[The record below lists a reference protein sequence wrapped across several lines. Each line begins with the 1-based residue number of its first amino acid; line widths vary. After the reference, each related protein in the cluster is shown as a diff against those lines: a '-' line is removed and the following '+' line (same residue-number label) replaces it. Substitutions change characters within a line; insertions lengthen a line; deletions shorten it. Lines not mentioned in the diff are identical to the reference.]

1 MEHNQEQ
8 EFNELSLRLEEM
20 TLQELRSTAKKN
32 YGIPITREH
41 SADDIRNLIKEEAK
55 KFDFA
60 PAAIG
65 ELKPGWS
72 RIKVHPTQS
81 RGKAPIFV
89 SVNDKKFGIPQNV
102 ECDVPN
108 KVVGVLRAA
117 RELVPNMDNDYR
129 ITGFVDNESYPFTLI
144 ESKPGPD
151 PRPGLE
157 VQREAKLKPKR
168 EFAEKHGY
176 WPSDAVM
183 VQQRQ
188 AAFMKSM

>member
-20 TLQELRSTAKKN
+20 TLQELRSVAKKN
-32 YGIPITREH
+32 YGVPITREH
-41 SADDIRNLIKEEAK
+41 SADDIRHLIKEEAK

-60 PAAIG
+60 PVAVG

-72 RIKVHPTQS
+72 RIKIHPTQA
-81 RGKAPIFV
+81 RGKAPVYV

-117 RELVPNMDNDYR
+117 RELVPNMDNDFR
-129 ITGFVDNESYPFTLI
+129 VTGFTDNESYPFTLI

-183 VQQRQ
+183 AQQRQ

>member
-117 RELVPNMDNDYR
+117 RELVPNMDNDFR